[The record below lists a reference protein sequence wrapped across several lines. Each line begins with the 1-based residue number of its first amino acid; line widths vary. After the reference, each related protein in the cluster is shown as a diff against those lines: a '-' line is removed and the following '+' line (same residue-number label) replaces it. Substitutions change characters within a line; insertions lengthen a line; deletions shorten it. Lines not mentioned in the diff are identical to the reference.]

1 MENERRTFTLEDARR
16 ALPLVK
22 KIASDLQQTV
32 NHLTKL
38 PGGTSFL
45 YGANHLDELAP
56 SMQPKAAE
64 LQGQIETLTGELLE
78 IGVEVKGFQPVL
90 VDFLSW
96 RDEEMV
102 YLCWAEG
109 ESDITH
115 WHALSDGYRGRH
127 PL

>member
-1 MENERRTFTLEDARR
+1 MVAERRTFTLEEARR

-22 KIASDLQQTV
+22 QIATELQGAV
-32 NHLTKL
+32 NRLTKL

-56 SMQPKAAE
+56 SLRPKAEE
-64 LQGQIETLTGELLE
+64 LQVQIEALTGELLE

-96 RDEEMV
+96 KDEEMV

-109 ESDITH
+109 ETDITQ
-115 WHALSDGYRGRH
+115 WHSLSEGYRGRH